1 MAGFRVILDTNTL
14 FRGLAKSESASG
26 RVLEAI
32 EAHRTT
38 LLTSRLVVAEYR
50 TILMDPK
57 IVGRYESLTPLIVE
71 AAIRKLV
78 YYAEH
83 FDVVRLKFEFARDP
97 KDRKFLELA
106 IAGKATHLITFDS
119 DLLSLPAS
127 HSDAAKRLR
136 QRHPHLEILLPGA
149 FLNLLEVESDNRS
162 SQR

>member
-1 MAGFRVILDTNTL
+1 MSKVGFRVILDTNTL

-26 RVLEAI
+26 RVLEVVA
-32 EAHRTT
+32 AHRVT
-38 LLTSRLVVAEYR
+38 LLTSRSVVAEYR

-83 FDVVRLKFEFARDP
+83 LEIVRSRFDFPRDP
-97 KDRKFLELA
+97 KDAKFLELA
-106 IAGKATHLITFDS
+106 ISAKATHLITFDS
-119 DLLSLPAS
+119 DLLSLPTS

-136 QRHPHLEILLPGA
+136 QRNPQLRIRLPGE
-149 FLNLLEVESDNRS
+149 FLNELEAEGH
-162 SQR
+162 